1 MKSLQDALYNWL
13 TIQVVCEARP
23 DDTAAAETET
33 FFRELLEKDHQAKV
47 DSVVRT
53 EPFYFVNY
61 SINGEQGNAR
71 FPIEIIDVML
81 EQIQLEPEK
90 YKNIE

>member
-23 DDTAAAETET
+23 EDTAAVETET
-33 FFRELLEKDHQAKV
+33 FFRELLEKDHQVVV

-61 SINGEQGNAR
+61 SMNGEQGSSR
-71 FPIEIIDVML
+71 FPIELIDVML

>member
-23 DDTAAAETET
+23 EDSAAAETEE
-33 FFRELLEKDHQAKV
+33 FFRDMLEKDHEVFV
-47 DSVVRT
+47 DSISKIS
-53 EPFYFVNY
+53 PFYFVNY
-61 SINGEQGNAR
+61 SRKGEQGTHR
-71 FPIEIIDVML
+71 FPIELIDMML